1 MKEKT
6 TVSQL
11 ISETIGV
18 SNLLSRKQVYVTFS
32 DEGEACTDGDTI
44 VIPELSLDKQ
54 LNQKKSSIFRGLVD
68 HESAHVRYTDFETL
82 DVIKDKPSYIKL
94 LLNVI

>member
-54 LNQKKSSIFRGLVD
+54 LKIWELILSNSPNLANNF
-68 HESAHVRYTDFETL
+68 VRYVIYWQYTTL
-82 DVIKDKPSYIKL
+82 KKKTSIVHLIC
-94 LLNVI
+94 

>member
-18 SNLLSRKQVYVTFS
+18 SNLLSRKQVHVTFS
-32 DEGEACTDGDTI
+32 DEGKAC
-44 VIPELSLDKQ
+44 
-54 LNQKKSSIFRGLVD
+54 RW
-68 HESAHVRYTDFETL
+68 
-82 DVIKDKPSYIKL
+82 
-94 LLNVI
+94 